1 MVITRLKA
9 KNQIT
14 LPKSV
19 VERLH
24 FKENEL
30 FQVNIEKSYIKLI
43 PIEVKPKYTA
53 KELARI
59 DKIVK
64 KEKKKAK
71 KFKTGSGF
79 SNYIDGIK

>member
-14 LPKSV
+14 IPQSV

-24 FKENEL
+24 LKENEL
-30 FQVNIEKSYIKLI
+30 FQVDIEKSYIRLI
-43 PIEVKPKYTA
+43 PVEVKPKYTA
-53 KELARI
+53 KELAKI

-64 KEKKKAK
+64 KEKKRVKPHKA
-71 KFKTGSGF
+71 GSEF
-79 SNYIDGIK
+79 SRYINGIK